1 MVKIFVGNL
10 GDTLS
15 VTSND
20 LREQFE
26 RYGLV
31 TECERVKNYAF
42 VHMEDRN
49 AADRAVNDL
58 NGTQIKGTNIRVEL
72 SDRQQPRKS
81 SIKLF
86 VGNLSEGTTKE
97 ELRELFEMHTIVLEA
112 DVVKNFGFVH
122 IDAED
127 GKNKLQHIIRELN
140 DYNLNGNLIRVQQST
155 STVRQRPG
163 MQGDLCYRCG
173 LGGHWSKECPKH
185 SVETLNIDPEYYKYN
200 NFRQMRGV
208 RHASGIGPIRNSLSS
223 HGDFYAR
230 TFRGSTCNTF
240 GGMPFST
247 RSAQNPYPQPL
258 VSSYAIERNLFN
270 NYNPSLLN
278 FTPGAALRSESTF
291 PNGSGMSLEN
301 SYGRYLPQSNP
312 MSIPQQNASSSIAA
326 SRYLPSSYDTI
337 SEQSGTESFVD
348 SYGRF
353 NAIQGNQ
360 RQHLSVNGM
369 CYENFSNIKTEDCS
383 QRYPIGNYEFM

>member
-1 MVKIFVGNL
+1 MVKLFVGNL
-10 GDTLS
+10 GDANS

-26 RYGLV
+26 RYGSV

-42 VHMEDRN
+42 VHMNDRS
-49 AADRAVNDL
+49 AAEQAQQDL
-58 NGTQIKGTNIRVEL
+58 NGTQIKGTNIRVEF

-97 ELRELFEMHTIVLEA
+97 ELRELFGIHAIVLEA

-122 IDAED
+122 IDAEE
-127 GKNKLQHIIRELN
+127 GKNKVPLIIRELN

-173 LGGHWSKECPKH
+173 HGGHWSKECPKH
-185 SVETLNIDPEYYKYN
+185 SGESLNNDRGNIYSH
-200 NFRQMRGV
+200 FRQTRGL
-208 RHASGIGPIRNSLSS
+208 RHGSGIGPIRNSLAS
-223 HGDFYAR
+223 HADLYAR
-230 TFRGSTCNTF
+230 TIGGSACNTF
-240 GGMPFST
+240 GGIPFST

-258 VSSYAIERNLFN
+258 LPSYTWERNLFN
-270 NYNPSLLN
+270 TYNPTSLN
-278 FTPGAALRSESTF
+278 FTPGAALRSGSMLS
-291 PNGSGMSLEN
+291 NGPGMSLAA
-301 SYGRYLPQSNP
+301 SYERYLPQSNP
-312 MSIPQQNASSSIAA
+312 MLIPQQNARSSIATN
-326 SRYLPSSYDTI
+326 SFLPSSHETI
-337 SEQSGTESFVD
+337 SEQSGAESFVD

-353 NAIQGNQ
+353 NSVQENE
-360 RQHLSVNGM
+360 RQKLNFNGM
-369 CYENFSNIKTEDCS
+369 CYENFSNIKTEDRS
-383 QRYPIGNYEFM
+383 LRYPIGNYQFM